1 MHGEVVAEGDWTVS
15 DAERAAAGRE
25 TVTARFTAL
34 YREWAGG
41 HDSWWWH
48 THLPLALAWLLTP
61 GGSLAG

>member
-34 YREWAGG
+34 
-41 HDSWWWH
+41 
-48 THLPLALAWLLTP
+48 LPPPALAD
-61 GGSLAG
+61 